1 MTTGGTKAGS
11 EVLMATWVGAPPV
24 LLLKPAVDTVPVPPG
39 LPVPPTMP
47 LAKPAEATLPMS
59 CPPGTPLATP
69 APKEVPETAPLRAAP
84 APVAAPGAALKAP
97 TATNCDWVEL
107 GLGLAP
113 CGSPKPPALTSG
125 FTWLLATSVGFA
137 LANSPTFGCGGGA
150 TALGGAGGSLG

>member
-47 LAKPAEATLPMS
+47 LAKPAEATLPLS

-69 APKEVPETAPLRAAP
+69 APKEVPETAPFRAAP
-84 APVAAPGAALKAP
+84 APVAAPGAPLKEP
-97 TATNCDWVEL
+97 TATSADLVEL
-107 GLGLAP
+107 GFVLAP
-113 CGSPKPPALTSG
+113 IGSPKPPAFTSG
-125 FTWLLATSVGFA
+125 LTWLFAVSVGFG
-137 LANSPTFGCGGGA
+137 LENRPTLGCGGGA
-150 TALGGAGGSLG
+150 T